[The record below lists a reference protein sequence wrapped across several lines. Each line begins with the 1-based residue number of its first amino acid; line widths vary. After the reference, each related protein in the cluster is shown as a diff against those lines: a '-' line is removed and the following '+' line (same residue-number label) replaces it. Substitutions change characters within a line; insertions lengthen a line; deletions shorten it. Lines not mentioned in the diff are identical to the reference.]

1 MANLT
6 GKEDRQLKGDKP
18 LLLFGGSVTG
28 ERWDDNRLDRL
39 AESVQENSGQIA
51 DNSRQIADNFR
62 QIAELRRAIESLV
75 AIAQAHQQSLNA
87 HDSQFAI
94 LVQEIRGLRAENR
107 RILSHLFGEQTE

>member
-1 MANLT
+1 MT
-6 GKEDRQLKGDKP
+6 TEK
-18 LLLFGGSVTG
+18 
-28 ERWDDNRLDRL
+28 WDDNRLDRL
-39 AESVQENSGQIA
+39 ADNVEA
-51 DNSRQIADNFR
+51 NSRS
-62 QIAELRRAIESLV
+62 IAELRQAIESLV